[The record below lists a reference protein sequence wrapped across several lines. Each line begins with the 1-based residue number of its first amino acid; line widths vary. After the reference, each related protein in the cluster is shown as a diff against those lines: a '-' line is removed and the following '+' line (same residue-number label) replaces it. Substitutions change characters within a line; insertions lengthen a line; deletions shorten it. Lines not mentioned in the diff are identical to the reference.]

1 MRSYQQNWPCILDTG
16 LKGAESYADEMRLL
30 LLLLLPASVA
40 DGQSSLTPF
49 VERKAVT
56 ILRQQTSCLGC
67 HELNGEGGR
76 LAPSLTD
83 VGGRRSAA
91 YIRAMIDDPQRVV
104 PGAAMPKPRL
114 DSATKALI
122 TAYLTRTAQTGLAP
136 EVTQSNSQLPTP
148 SSQQLYVKWC
158 SGCHGPQGGG
168 DGPNARYLPV
178 APAAHRDA
186 NAMGMRPDD
195 SLYDAIAGG
204 GGIMGKSPRMPAFA
218 GTLTPPEIRALV
230 AYIRTLCAC
239 TAPAWSRDPVTPR

>member
-1 MRSYQQNWPCILDTG
+1 MRC
-16 LKGAESYADEMRLL
+16 L
-30 LLLLLPASVA
+30 LLLLLPSLAT
-40 DGQSSLTPF
+40 GQGISLTPF
-49 VERKAVT
+49 AERKAVT

-83 VGGRRSAA
+83 VGTRRSAA
-91 YIRAMIDDPQRVV
+91 YIRAVIDDPQRVV

-122 TAYLTRTAQTGLAP
+122 TSYLTRDAAAGAP
-136 EVTQSNSQLPTP
+136 VPAPRLQLNRSPIP
-148 SSQQLYVKWC
+148 DPRSLYVKWC
-158 SGCHGPQGGG
+158 SGCHGPTGAG

-178 APAAHRDA
+178 PPAAHRDA
-186 NAMGMRPDD
+186 IAMGKRPDD

-204 GGIMGKSPRMPAFA
+204 GAIMGKSPRMPAFA
-218 GTLTPPEIRALV
+218 GSLTPAEIRSLV

-239 TAPAWSRDPVTPR
+239 SAPAWSRDP